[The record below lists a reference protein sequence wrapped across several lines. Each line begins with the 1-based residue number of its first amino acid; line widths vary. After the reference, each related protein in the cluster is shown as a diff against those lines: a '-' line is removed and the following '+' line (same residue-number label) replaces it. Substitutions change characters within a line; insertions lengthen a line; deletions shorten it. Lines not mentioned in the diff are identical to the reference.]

1 GGRSLSMATF
11 LANAAI
17 SLDAFGMKLVN
28 LGLHLTCGLLLFWL
42 ILLILE
48 TEQPRSRTN
57 RLLALFVASAWLLHP
72 LLSSTVLYVVQRMTQ
87 LSALFTLLALIS
99 YIAARRALPK
109 QHRKGLLLLF

>member
-1 GGRSLSMATF
+1 
-11 LANAAI
+11 
-17 SLDAFGMKLVN
+17 
-28 LGLHLTCGLLLFWL
+28 CGLLLFWL

-57 RLLALFVASAWLLHP
+57 RLLALFVATVWLLHP

-99 YIAARRALPK
+99 YITARRTLPT
-109 QHRKGLLLLF
+109 QHRKGLLLLFVLTPLLTLAAFLSKENGALAPLLCLCIEFFL